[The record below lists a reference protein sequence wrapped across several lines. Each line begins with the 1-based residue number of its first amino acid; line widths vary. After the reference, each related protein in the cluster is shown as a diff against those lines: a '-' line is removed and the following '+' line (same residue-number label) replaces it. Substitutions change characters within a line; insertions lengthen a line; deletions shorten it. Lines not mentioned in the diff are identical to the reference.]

1 MRRTAVIAVL
11 SLAIGTAAWTQEPP
25 GLKASEASEASAA
38 PAPLSPRAQGYAQ
51 YELGKWAEL
60 KAGADPSSAD
70 LAPALQHYRAALAE
84 DPQSIFLAGQV
95 AELLSSSGQA
105 TQAIAMAQTL
115 VKDHPASL
123 EAHRLLGDIYLNVLE
138 QTPKPAPGSGDKQ
151 LLAQALAAYQT
162 LVGMDQA
169 NAGEHVVLGKLYGAS
184 GDTAAAQ
191 REFRAA
197 LNLDPA
203 ASDALVSLV
212 QTLASGGQLEA
223 AAAAIEAEPPAAR
236 TGRVYAT
243 LGGAYFGQHRYGDA
257 AAAFQK
263 AVQARPDVPEFQNDW
278 AQALMQNDDYAGALA
293 AFQRLAQE
301 VPDDGRTAL
310 RVAQMQMQM
319 GQLAAASTSLTTA
332 GRLLPPGDIEVG
344 YARALLAQ
352 SQGQDQAALADLQ
365 ALAAQPNNVRTESI
379 FLDQLGRLQMR
390 TADYGGA
397 QASFERLAKLGGTH
411 TARAQALEL
420 ELFRQERNYP
430 QALAVVG
437 QQLIARPGSRPLTL
451 SYASL
456 QAESGDVNGAL
467 ATLKPLLRGDAS
479 DADLYLAMGA
489 AQMAARHWSDARD
502 DTSRAQTLASSP
514 LLRAQAA
521 AQLGAIASGQHHYDD
536 AEKQLQ
542 VALALDPT
550 NANVLNSLGYVLAQ
564 RGSRLIDALAYA
576 RQSLRQDADNPGYL
590 DTLGWVYF
598 KMRRWPEAVHNLQRA
613 AQLDPRD
620 PAILDHLGQAY
631 AEQGQWGPA
640 AASWTQALADVQR
653 VPAPVQEPHLAAEI
667 EKSLARA
674 RKQLKN

>member
-1 MRRTAVIAVL
+1 V
-11 SLAIGTAAWTQEPP
+11 Q
-25 GLKASEASEASAA
+25 
-38 PAPLSPRAQGYAQ
+38 LSPRAQGYAQ

-60 KAGADPSSAD
+60 KAGAGASRAD

-84 DPQSIFLAGQV
+84 DPQSLFLAGQV

-138 QTPKPAPGSGDKQ
+138 QTPKPAPGPGDQQ
-151 LLAQALAAYQT
+151 LLAQAVAEYQT

-169 NAGEHVVLGKLYGAS
+169 NAGEHVVLGKLYSAS

-197 LNLDPA
+197 LNLNPA
-203 ASDALVSLV
+203 ASDALASLV
-212 QTLASGGQLEA
+212 QTLAQGGQLGA
-223 AAAAIEAEPPAAR
+223 AAAAIEAEPAAAR

-319 GQLAAASTSLTTA
+319 GQLAAASASLTTA

-365 ALAAQPNNVRTESI
+365 ALAAQPNNARTESI

-390 TADYGGA
+390 TADYRGA

-437 QQLIARPGSRPLTL
+437 QQLIASPGSRPLTL

-456 QAESGDVNGAL
+456 QADSGDVNGAL
-467 ATLKPLLRGDAS
+467 ATLKPLLRGGAHATASATVGEAAS
-479 DADLYLAMGA
+479 DADVYLAMGA
-489 AQMAARHWSDARD
+489 AQMAARHWSGARD
-502 DTSRAQTLASSP
+502 DTSRAQALARSP
-514 LLRAQAA
+514 ALRAQAA
-521 AQLGAIASGQHHYDD
+521 AQLGAIASRQHHYDD

-542 VALALDPT
+542 VALALDPS
-550 NANVLNSLGYVLAQ
+550 NPDILNSLGYVLAQ
-564 RGSRLIDALAYA
+564 RDSRLIDALAYA
-576 RQSLRQDADNPGYL
+576 QQSLRQDADNPGYL
-590 DTLGWVYF
+590 DTLGWIYF
-598 KMRRWPEAVHNLQRA
+598 KMKRWPEAVHNLQRA

-631 AEQGQWGPA
+631 AEQGEWGPA

-653 VPAPVQEPHLAAEI
+653 VPAPVQEPHLGAEI
-667 EKSLARA
+667 EKSLAQA